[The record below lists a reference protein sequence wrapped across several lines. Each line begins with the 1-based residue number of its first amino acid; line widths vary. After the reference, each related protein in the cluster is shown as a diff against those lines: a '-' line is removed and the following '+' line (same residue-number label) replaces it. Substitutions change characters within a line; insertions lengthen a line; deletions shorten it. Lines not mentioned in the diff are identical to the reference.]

1 MSDSKISP
9 SELPRGRLSR
19 RRNAIFV
26 NQNDAK
32 DFRDRLAVLMSSENL
47 DDLEDDFDAER
58 EVALKIDSERENSSL
73 RSRQS
78 RHSQSSE
85 QTEAKKKDTR
95 DG

>member
-1 MSDSKISP
+1 
-9 SELPRGRLSR
+9 
-19 RRNAIFV
+19 
-26 NQNDAK
+26 
-32 DFRDRLAVLMSSENL
+32 MSSENL